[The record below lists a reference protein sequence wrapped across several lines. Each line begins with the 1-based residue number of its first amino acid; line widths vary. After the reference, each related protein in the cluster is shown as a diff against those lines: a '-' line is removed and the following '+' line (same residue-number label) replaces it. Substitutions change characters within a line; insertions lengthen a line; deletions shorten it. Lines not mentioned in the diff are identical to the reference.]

1 MNFVIEGDRIPWS
14 LCGSVVEHLSA
25 DSEFFSLSHA
35 RDKTKKTSFSIFK
48 RIFFQFLDFKEEDRH
63 CTNFINKLLMKIHL
77 NYI

>member
-1 MNFVIEGDRIPWS
+1 MNFVIDLVYRGVW
-14 LCGSVVEHLSA
+14 GSVPRE

-48 RIFFQFLDFKEEDRH
+48 RNHIIFFQFLDFKEEDRH